1 MQDHHHSD
9 LPTSSLED
17 GHERAADGEL
27 GVLRQVFKLLP
38 GGVTVQDERGRFLLV
53 NDAAAG
59 QFGITPHAPMDSS
72 ELERRRE
79 TCLEL
84 LRANRTAVAE
94 ESVGHEQHK
103 QVLLTSHRPVR
114 IADRRLLLSTSA
126 DITELKAVEDQLF
139 RSAYYDELTDLP
151 TRRVIEHRVK
161 KVLERDD
168 ASAHFA
174 LAFLD
179 IDISSTSTTITATG
193 PATHCWSRFPSG
205 SRSICA
211 IPTCFRGSAATN
223 SCCC

>member
-53 NDAAAG
+53 NDAAADDNSEL
-59 QFGITPHAPMDSS
+59 PHTAPMDSS

-84 LRANRTAVAE
+84 LRADRDRGCRRT
-94 ESVGHEQHK
+94 VGHEQHK

-114 IADRRLLLSTSA
+114 IADRRPA
-126 DITELKAVEDQLF
+126 AVDV
-139 RSAYYDELTDLP
+139 RRYY
-151 TRRVIEHRVK
+151 RIE
-161 KVLERDD
+161 
-168 ASAHFA
+168 
-174 LAFLD
+174 
-179 IDISSTSTTITATG
+179 G
-193 PATHCWSRFPSG
+193 G
-205 SRSICA
+205 
-211 IPTCFRGSAATN
+211 RGSTV
-223 SCCC
+223 SFRLL